1 MNGAGQMNDEGEGV
15 CGSGGDPIMDEK
27 DRWLTDTLGE
37 IRESVGR
44 IEGAMTRLPCPGHS
58 SDIAALRADV
68 EEIRGKDLPEIRQRL
83 AILDWWKSGRNRII
97 AALLVAILG
106 VIGAVIGDI
115 AKDAIRKP
123 IPAAE
128 AHYGDTK

>member
-1 MNGAGQMNDEGEGV
+1 
-15 CGSGGDPIMDEK
+15 MDEK

-68 EEIRGKDLPEIRQRL
+68 EEIRGKELPDIRQRL
-83 AILDWWKSGRNRII
+83 AVLDWWRSGRNRII
-97 AALLVAILG
+97 AAILVMLLARI
-106 VIGAVIGDI
+106 I
-115 AKDAIRKP
+115 
-123 IPAAE
+123 
-128 AHYGDTK
+128 H

>member
-1 MNGAGQMNDEGEGV
+1 
-15 CGSGGDPIMDEK
+15 MDEK

-68 EEIRGKDLPEIRQRL
+68 EEIRGKELPDIRQRL
-83 AILDWWKSGRNRII
+83 AVLDWWRSGRNRII
-97 AALLVAILG
+97 AAILVMLLG
-106 VIGAVIGDI
+106 VVGAVIGDV
-115 AKDAIRKP
+115 AKSYLRDRTPVQTFAP
-123 IPAAE
+123 MLPPPANA
-128 AHYGDTK
+128 ATKEKIE